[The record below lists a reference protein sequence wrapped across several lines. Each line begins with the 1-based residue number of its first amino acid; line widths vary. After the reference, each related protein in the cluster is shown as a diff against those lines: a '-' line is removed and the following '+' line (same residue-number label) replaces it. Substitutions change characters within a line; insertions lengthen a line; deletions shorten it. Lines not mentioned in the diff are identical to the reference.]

1 MSIYLCLL
9 AVFLNTVCWFVP
21 WKTEADLVLVYLQ
34 NSQLVPKLSAV
45 QIRTRSVVFGPRLQA
60 VAAEQDNF
68 LRILKEA
75 YNWVLLGQRMIRTQ
89 FKVISSLLQE
99 KCSSPDYS
107 RIKTQVNINL
117 GGPLLSALYLGILCM
132 ASLSDN
138 KGEGLRPGDMA
149 RDKEGWYI
157 PSASI
162 ILWKTIKEVEIEKRN
177 NRRRRVSD
185 LWTEESE

>member
-9 AVFLNTVCWFVP
+9 VVFLNTVCWFVP
-21 WKTEADLVLVYLQ
+21 WITEADLVLVYLQ

-75 YNWVLLGQRMIRTQ
+75 YNWVLLGQRMMRTQ

-107 RIKTQVNINL
+107 RIETQVNINL
-117 GGPLLSALYLGILCM
+117 GGLYCQLCILEFSAWLAYLTTRG
-132 ASLSDN
+132 
-138 KGEGLRPGDMA
+138 K
-149 RDKEGWYI
+149 
-157 PSASI
+157 
-162 ILWKTIKEVEIEKRN
+162 
-177 NRRRRVSD
+177 VSD
-185 LWTEESE
+185 LETWPETRKVGIYH